1 MRVLV
6 RKMEKL
12 GLLKVE
18 IVVGIIVM
26 AVALIG
32 LPVGTFA
39 SMPAL
44 LAEPMAWGIV
54 LIGMAFF
61 AFAGYLCFVRPYVLY
76 RKFPEVQAETD
87 GEFLYIHANKEAT
100 IPLSLITEASV
111 RVELPYLLQKEFLRE
126 FILHL
131 FSEQYGNVVL
141 DVEGYG
147 TFRMRFV
154 PHAQDT
160 ADELIHFINQ
170 AINKA

>member
-1 MRVLV
+1 MKVLV
-6 RKMEKL
+6 KKMTKFGLLKLEIVIGIIIMALAIIGLPL
-12 GLLKVE
+12 GLL
-18 IVVGIIVM
+18 
-26 AVALIG
+26 L
-32 LPVGTFA
+32 TN
-39 SMPAL
+39 PAT
-44 LAEPMAWGIV
+44 LAEPMTWGV
-54 LIGMAFF
+54 LLPGMLFF